1 MIATRYTRLFV
12 IPLAMLLLGF
22 AALGAPAPLR
32 GPIIFN
38 SQFATLPTL
47 GLLLFKHA
55 LYLSDVIGI
64 LLLALATLEV
74 WVIALA
80 WEYRRRVQR

>member
-1 MIATRYTRLFV
+1 MIAARYTRLFV

-22 AALGAPAPLR
+22 AALGAPLPFR
-32 GPIIFN
+32 GPLLF
-38 SQFATLPTL
+38 SGQVAPLPTL
-47 GLLLFKHA
+47 GLLFFKQA

-64 LLLALATLEV
+64 LLLVVATLEV

-80 WEYRRRVQR
+80 WEYRRRACR

>member
-22 AALGAPAPLR
+22 AALGAPLPLR
-32 GPIIFN
+32 GPLLFN

-64 LLLALATLEV
+64 LLLVVATLEV

-80 WEYRRRVQR
+80 WEYRRRAHR